1 MSTQNSRV
9 LMSIQY
15 EWASSFYFCY
25 SQTLLRIGIINI
37 GVLMSTQYEGMNEQ
51 LLLILGYSQ
60 TLLRMGTINTGMLM
74 STLSSRVFMSN

>member
-25 SQTLLRIGIINI
+25 AQTLLRIGIINI

-51 LLLILGYSQ
+51 VLSFLVILKRYYAQISLNLGC
-60 TLLRMGTINTGMLM
+60 
-74 STLSSRVFMSN
+74 